1 MKIPSIF
8 RLPRHQRYEIQ
19 PRYYDPI
26 KEEIEEKRK
35 KVRRFME
42 LNKKNGISNTV
53 KPGERLEGAFLKH
66 APRKDNSTQLRLV
79 LGSVLFGG
87 TVAYLY
93 FGELAIYITV
103 GLVVLYLVVMKFGL
117 LKTHD

>member
-8 RLPRHQRYEIQ
+8 RLPRHQRFDIQ

-35 KVRRFME
+35 KARRMIELRKKQGLPAQVR
-42 LNKKNGISNTV
+42 
-53 KPGERLEGAFLKH
+53 PGDRIEGAFQRR
-66 APRKDNSTQLRLV
+66 APVKDNSTSLRLG
-79 LGSVLFGG
+79 LAAVLFGG

-93 FGELAIYITV
+93 FGNLAIYVTLGV
-103 GLVVLYLVVMKFGL
+103 AMLFLVMKRLRGQ
-117 LKTHD
+117 